1 MAIGI
6 NESISAPEARRL
18 YAEGRRLQ
26 VAGKLKQAVAYLHRA
41 IERDVR
47 FAEAYFNRGACHYT
61 LGNYRLAR
69 KDLDA
74 AAVLGCG
81 EAQLWSKFDSRS
93 CANQA
98 DGQ

>member
-1 MAIGI
+1 MS
-6 NESISAPEARRL
+6 EQSHKSTSAAEARRL
-18 YAEGRRLQ
+18 YAEGCQLQ
-26 VAGKLKQAVAYLHRA
+26 DAGKLKQAVSSLSKA
-41 IERDVR
+41 IACDAR
-47 FAEAYFNRGACHYT
+47 FAEAYFNRGACHYM

-69 KDLDA
+69 NDLDA

-93 CANQA
+93 CAKQE